1 MLNKSRMLCAVLS
14 IGAFILVGCQ
24 TTKPAPVLDAVGRS
38 MIETE
43 AGGFS
48 PASLNGFGTIEFSIL
63 FGNASSLVAWSIDIV
78 GMPGVQRTITGT
90 GLNLPSTFAWD
101 GKTDSGGF
109 SPDGSYRARL
119 AIEYGGVYPAVSV
132 QSMSFM
138 LASAR
143 PSGTIVMNPA
153 GFTSSAHGVV
163 APVVITLKP
172 NASLAKLDSWIFDV
186 TDDSGRLVVS
196 FDSKWPLG
204 EVTWDGKGLSGEIV
218 SPENTYQGLLTMYDE
233 YGNEGTLVLNV
244 PVVAPPVVAP
254 PVVAAPAAPVVV
266 IPGSAGVL
274 AVTPKTGGFSPNG
287 DGVNDSMQFSVS
299 VAEPGAVEAWKVV
312 LSRTGQTAGRTLS
325 GNRSNL
331 PTSIAWDG
339 MDDARAPSAEGTYA
353 ATLSVDYGKAF
364 APKSASS
371 APFVLDLTPPRAKIV
386 LTPPL
391 FSPIEPTDTLRIE
404 IDASSMVAKI
414 DSWSIVINDPA
425 GHLFKSFDGK
435 WPNKVVDWDGK
446 GIDGSLV
453 VSAEDYPL
461 IVKIR
466 DEFGNVGT
474 VTTTIPIDI
483 LVLRTATGFR
493 IPNSRIWFQ
502 AFTADYRNVPPVMVE
517 QNLQRLDRLA
527 EMLKKYPEYAITI
540 VGHAVMIYWDQP
552 ELGAAEQKTMLVP
565 LSQARAEAILQALVE
580 RGVASAVM
588 TAKGV
593 GASEQLVPDSDYA
606 NRWMNRRTAIFLD
619 K

>member
-1 MLNKSRMLCAVLS
+1 MLNKSRMVCAVLS

-24 TTKPAPVLDAVGRS
+24 TTKPAQAPVLDAVGRS

-48 PASLNGFGTIEFSIL
+48 PASRNGFETIEFSIL
-63 FGNASSLVAWSIDIV
+63 IGNASSLVAWRIDIV
-78 GMPGVQRTITGT
+78 GVPGVQRTITGT

-101 GKTDSGGF
+101 GKTDSGEF

-132 QSMSFM
+132 QSKSFM
-138 LASAR
+138 VASAR

-153 GFTSSAHGVV
+153 GFTTSARGVV
-163 APVVITLKP
+163 APVVITFKP
-172 NASLAKLDSWIFDV
+172 HAALAKLDSWIFDV

-204 EVTWDGKGLSGEIV
+204 EVTWNGKGLSGEIV
-218 SPENTYQGLLTMYDE
+218 SPENSYQGLLTMYDE

-244 PVVAPPVVAP
+244 PVVALP
-254 PVVAAPAAPVVV
+254 VAAPAVAVVV

-287 DGVNDSMQFSVS
+287 DGVNDSMQFGVS
-299 VAEPGAVEAWKVV
+299 VAEPGAVEAWNIV
-312 LSRTGQTAGRTLS
+312 LSSTGQTAGRTLS

-331 PTSIAWDG
+331 PSSVTWDG
-339 MDDARAPSAEGTYA
+339 TDDARTLSAEGTYR

-364 APKSASS
+364 APKSVSS
-371 APFVLDLTPPRAKIV
+371 APFVLDLTPPRAKVV

-391 FSPIEPTDTLRIE
+391 FSPIEPTDMVSIA
-404 IDASSMVAKI
+404 IDASSPVAKI

-435 WPNKVVDWDGK
+435 WPNRVVDWDGK

-461 IVKIR
+461 IVKVR

-483 LVLRTATGFR
+483 LVLKTATGFR

-502 AFTADYRNVPPVMVE
+502 AFTADYRNVPPLMIE

-552 ELGAAEQKTMLVP
+552 ELGVAEQKTMLVP
-565 LSQARAEAILQALVE
+565 LSQARAEAIKQALAE
-580 RGVASAVM
+580 RGVASAMM